1 MAQVSMAYF
10 NYIPPVTVF
19 MASQQEIE
27 TKASAH
33 QHDGGLSENQGHLY
47 LYCDSVYCWTVYSWF
62 NYLLNTVNTLK

>member
-10 NYIPPVTVF
+10 NYVPPVTVF

-47 LYCDSVYCWTVYSWF
+47 LYCEVYTAGQCILGLITC
-62 NYLLNTVNTLK
+62 